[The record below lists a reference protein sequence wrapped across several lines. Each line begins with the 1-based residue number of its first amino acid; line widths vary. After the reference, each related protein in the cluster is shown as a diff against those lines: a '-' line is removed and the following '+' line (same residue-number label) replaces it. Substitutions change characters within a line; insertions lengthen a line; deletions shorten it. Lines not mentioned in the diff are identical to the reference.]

1 MKQTATAKLNNLR
14 MAPRKV
20 RLLAD
25 LIRGMHVAEALVQL
39 KFSKKHA
46 AKPMMKLLRSAVANA
61 EHNNNIDID
70 TLVVTEAYVNGG
82 PILYRWMPRAFGRAT
97 KIRKRTSH
105 ITIVVEGEEK
115 AAPKK
120 AKKATKETKVAKETT
135 DEKAEDEKKD
145 TKGTK
150 EAKETKAPKAKK
162 EKK

>member
-46 AKPMMKLLRSAVANA
+46 AKKVMTLLRSAVANA
-61 EHNNNIDID
+61 EHNGNIDID
-70 TLVVTEAYVNGG
+70 TLVVKEAYVNGG

-105 ITIVVEGEEK
+105 ITLVVEGDVKEEK
-115 AAPKK
+115 KTK
-120 AKKATKETKVAKETT
+120 VVKETKVAKEEVDDAKEKTT
-135 DEKAEDEKKD
+135 KKVTKKKAEK
-145 TKGTK
+145 T
-150 EAKETKAPKAKK
+150 PKK
-162 EKK
+162 EKAAKK

>member
-1 MKQTATAKLNNLR
+1 MKQQATAKLNNLR
-14 MAPRKV
+14 IAPRKV

-46 AKPMMKLLRSAVANA
+46 AKNLMTLVRSAVANA
-61 EHNNNIDID
+61 EHNENIDID
-70 TLVVTEAYVNGG
+70 TLVITEAYVNGG

-105 ITIVVEGEEK
+105 VTIVVEGEEK

-120 AKKATKETKVAKETT
+120 
-135 DEKAEDEKKD
+135 EK
-145 TKGTK
+145 
-150 EAKETKAPKAKK
+150 KAKK
-162 EKK
+162 TEEKKTEDTQEKK

>member
-46 AKPMMKLLRSAVANA
+46 AKKMMTLLRSAVANA
-61 EHNNNIDID
+61 EHNADIDID
-70 TLVVTEAYVNGG
+70 TLIIKEAYVNGG

-105 ITIVVEGEEK
+105 ITLVVEGDEK
-115 AAPKK
+115 KVTPKKKKK
-120 AKKATKETKVAKETT
+120 AKKIEEADRAIET
-135 DEKAEDEKKD
+135 D
-145 TKGTK
+145 
-150 EAKETKAPKAKK
+150 
-162 EKK
+162 

>member
-14 MAPRKV
+14 IAPRKV

-46 AKPMMKLLRSAVANA
+46 AKNMSVLLRSAVANA
-61 EHNNNIDID
+61 EHNADIDID
-70 TLVVTEAYVNGG
+70 TLVVKEAYVNGG

-105 ITIVVEGEEK
+105 ITLVVEGDEK
-115 AAPKK
+115 IAKVKK
-120 AKKATKETKVAKETT
+120 AKKEASAEKENEKKLTKKDKDKKVDIPKKI
-135 DEKAEDEKKD
+135 DEKS
-145 TKGTK
+145 
-150 EAKETKAPKAKK
+150 
-162 EKK
+162 

>member
-1 MKQTATAKLNNLR
+1 MKQTATAKLNDLR

-46 AKPMMKLLRSAVANA
+46 AKKMITLLRSAVANA
-61 EHNNNIDID
+61 EHNANIDID
-70 TLVVTEAYVNGG
+70 TLVVKEAYVNGG

-105 ITIVVEGEEK
+105 ITLVVEG
-115 AAPKK
+115 
-120 AKKATKETKVAKETT
+120 
-135 DEKAEDEKKD
+135 DEKK
-145 TKGTK
+145 
-150 EAKETKAPKAKK
+150 EAPKK
-162 EKK
+162 EKKVKKEKTEEKKVEGTPKKEKAEKK